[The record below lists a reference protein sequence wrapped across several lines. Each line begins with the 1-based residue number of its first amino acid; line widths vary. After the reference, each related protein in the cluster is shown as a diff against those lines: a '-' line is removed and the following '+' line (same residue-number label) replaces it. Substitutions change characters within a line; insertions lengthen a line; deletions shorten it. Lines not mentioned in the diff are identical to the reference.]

1 MEISKMQEL
10 LELCARVTRE
20 TESDAFFH
28 YSKFCVCISVYER
41 GFSENEKMEE
51 FSVYTDFEIEDVYER
66 AKKRLKELSGDNKCM

>member
-20 TESDAFFH
+20 TEADAFFS
-28 YSKFCVCISVYER
+28 YSKFCVYVTVYER

-51 FSVYTDFEIEDVYER
+51 FSVYTEFEIEDVYER
-66 AKKRLKELSGDNKCM
+66 AKKRLVELLGGN

>member
-20 TESDAFFH
+20 TEADAFFH
-28 YSKFCVCISVYER
+28 YSKFCVCVAVYEK
-41 GFSENEKMEE
+41 GFSENERWDE

-66 AKKRLKELSGDNKCM
+66 AKKRLKELIGDNKCM